1 MNLQKLSLPETSTKS
16 LNALRLYVVTSLLVL
31 FLMMLAGAT
40 MRYTQGALIEVA
52 PNLFYQLLTVHG
64 AGMVG
69 IAGLF
74 SSAVMWYFLRR
85 YVDLSTNIFLVNF
98 VLFLIG
104 VLMIIGSIFL
114 GDFAAA
120 WTFLYP
126 LPAKSM
132 GVWSH
137 HAAAM
142 FLGGLLIIGVGF
154 LLFYLDVTRAIL
166 KRYSNLYNAMGLQYL
181 FGGKTLDEDHP
192 PAVVASTMVLIINT
206 LGILAG
212 AVILVMCILNL
223 YFPDDVA
230 IDPLLAKNLTYF
242 FGHVFINASIYMA
255 VIAVYEL
262 LPKYTNRLWKV
273 NKLFITAWFFSTFMV
288 MLVYPHHLLMDF
300 AMPRWAM
307 VVGQICSYM
316 NGFPVL
322 LVTAYGAV
330 TLVHRSGIKWDLISR
345 LLFLSMFGWVAGTIP
360 AIIDAT
366 ISVNVVMHNTMW
378 VPGHF
383 HFYLLLGLLPM
394 LFAFSLFVTQTK
406 NERNT
411 RYLDEIFFSSYLYGS
426 LVLIGTFLLSGK
438 DSVPRRWAVHYAEW
452 ISMSQIAAVGATM
465 VVLGTLFF
473 LIKIILRIN
482 KASLTADA

>member
-1 MNLQKLSLPETSTKS
+1 MNIQNSNLPETSSKS
-16 LNALRLYVVTSLLVL
+16 LNILRFYVVASLLVL
-31 FLMMLAGAT
+31 FLMMIAGAT
-40 MRYTQGALIEVA
+40 MRYTQGSLIEVG
-52 PNLFYQLLTVHG
+52 PDIFYQLLTVHG

-74 SSAVMWYFLRR
+74 SSAIMWYFLRK
-85 YVDLSTNIFLVNF
+85 YVDISTNIFIANF

-104 VLMIIGSIFL
+104 VVMILGSIFL
-114 GDFAAA
+114 GKFAAA

-132 GVWSH
+132 GLWSH
-137 HAAAM
+137 HAAAL

-166 KRYSNLYNAMGLQYL
+166 RRYSNLYNAMGLQYL
-181 FGGKTLDEDHP
+181 FGKKPVDEEHP
-192 PAVVASTMVLIINT
+192 PAVIASTMVLIINT

-212 AVILVMCILNL
+212 AVILVICLLNL
-223 YFPDDVA
+223 YFPDDVT

-262 LPKYTNRLWKV
+262 LPRYTDRPWKI
-273 NKLFITAWFFSTFMV
+273 NKLFVGAWFFSTFMV
-288 MLVYPHHLLMDF
+288 MMVYPHHLLMDF
-300 AMPRWAM
+300 VMPKWLL
-307 VVGQICSYM
+307 VVGQIFSYM

-330 TLVHRSGIKWDLISR
+330 TLVHRSGIKWDLVSR

-366 ISVNVVMHNTMW
+366 ISVNLVMHNTLW

-394 LFAFSLFVTQTK
+394 LFAFSLFVTQEK
-406 NERNT
+406 SQRNN
-411 RYLDEIFFSSYLYGS
+411 RYLDEIFFSFYLYGA
-426 LVLIGTFLLSGK
+426 LVLIFTFLISGK
-438 DSVPRRWAVHYAEW
+438 DSVPRRWAQHYAEW
-452 ISMSQIAAVGATM
+452 IPMSQIASIGATM
-465 VVLGTLFF
+465 VVIGTLFF
-473 LIKIILRIN
+473 LAKIILRIN

>member
-1 MNLQKLSLPETSTKS
+1 MTITNLTLPEQSGKS
-16 LNALRLYVVTSLLVL
+16 LNILRFYVVASLLVL
-31 FLMMLAGAT
+31 LLMMLAGAT

-52 PNLFYQLLTVHG
+52 PNIFYQLLTVHG

-69 IAGLF
+69 ISGLF
-74 SSAVMWYFLRR
+74 SAAIMWYFLRK
-85 YVDLSTNIFLVNF
+85 YVDLSTNIFIANF

-104 VLMIIGSIFL
+104 VLMILGAIFL

-132 GVWSH
+132 GVWTH
-137 HAAAM
+137 HAAAL
-142 FLGGLLIIGVGF
+142 FLGGLLLIGVGF

-166 KRYSNLYNAMGLQYL
+166 KRYANLFNAMGLQYL
-181 FGGKTLDEDHP
+181 FGNKTLDEEHP
-192 PAVVASTMVLIINT
+192 PAVIASTMVLIINT

-212 AVILVMCILNL
+212 AVILVLCLLNL
-223 YFPDDVA
+223 YFPEDVLL
-230 IDPLLAKNLTYF
+230 DPLLAKNLTYF

-262 LPKYTNRLWKV
+262 LPRYTNRPWKI
-273 NKLFITAWFFSTFMV
+273 NKVFIAAWFFSTFMV
-288 MLVYPHHLLMDF
+288 MMVYPHHLLMDF
-300 AMPRWAM
+300 VMPKWALII
-307 VVGQICSYM
+307 GQIFSYM

-322 LVTAYGAV
+322 LVTAFGAV

-394 LFAFSLFVTQTK
+394 LFGFSLFVTQCK
-406 NERNT
+406 QAKSA
-411 RYLDEIFFSSYLYGS
+411 LDEVFFSSYLYGS
-426 LVLIGTFLLSGK
+426 LVLIGSFLLSGK
-438 DSVPRRWAVHYAEW
+438 ESIPRRWAQHYDEW
-452 ISMSQIAAVGATM
+452 ISLSQIASIGATM
-465 VVLGTLFF
+465 VVLGTLYFVV
-473 LIKIILRIN
+473 KIILN
-482 KASLTADA
+482 MKNASLTADA

>member
-1 MNLQKLSLPETSTKS
+1 MTIQNINLPENSAKS
-16 LNALRLYVVTSLLVL
+16 LNILRFYVVASLLVL

-40 MRYTQGALIEVA
+40 MRYTQGAVIEVGA
-52 PNLFYQLLTVHG
+52 NVFYQLLTVHG

-74 SSAVMWYFLRR
+74 SSAIMWYFLRK
-85 YVDLSTNIFLVNF
+85 YVDLSTNIFIANF
-98 VLFLIG
+98 CLFLIG
-104 VLMIIGSIFL
+104 VLMILGAIFL
-114 GDFAAA
+114 GEFAAA

-132 GVWSH
+132 GMWTH
-137 HAAAM
+137 HAAAL

-166 KRYSNLYNAMGLQYL
+166 RKYSNLSNAMGLQYL
-181 FGGKTLDEDHP
+181 FGKKPVDEEHP
-192 PAVVASTMVLIINT
+192 PAVIASTMVLIINT
-206 LGILAG
+206 LGIIAG
-212 AVILVMCILNL
+212 AVILVICLLNL
-223 YFPDDVA
+223 YFPDDVTV
-230 IDPLLAKNLTYF
+230 DPLLAKNLTYF

-262 LPKYTNRLWKV
+262 LPRYTNRPWKI
-273 NKLFITAWFFSTFMV
+273 NKLFVGAWFFSTFMV
-288 MLVYPHHLLMDF
+288 MMVYPHHLLMDF
-300 AMPRWAM
+300 VMPTWLL
-307 VVGQICSYM
+307 VVGQIFSYM

-330 TLVHRSGIKWDLISR
+330 TLVHRSGIKWDLTSR

-366 ISVNVVMHNTMW
+366 ISVNLVMHNTLW

-394 LFAFSLFVTQTK
+394 LFAFSLFITNAKAQNNK
-406 NERNT
+406 RL
-411 RYLDEIFFSSYLYGS
+411 LDEIFFSLYLYGS
-426 LVLIGTFLLSGK
+426 LVLILSFLVSGK
-438 DSVPRRWAVHYAEW
+438 DSVPRRWAQHYAEW
-452 ISMSQIAAVGATM
+452 IPMSQIGSIGATM

-473 LIKIILRIN
+473 LGKIILRIN